1 MSKSARIIRPKAHKR
16 ADDNRMVHKLIA
28 KTARELAGT
37 FYEFAA
43 HDNEFYKFYPKM
55 QFFIDREWERFVTVA
70 KETLTDC
77 LISGALTEKDKGDI
91 YDALINDSTLPYTN
105 TETQI
110 TGFRH

>member
-1 MSKSARIIRPKAHKR
+1 MSRDRIIRPKAHKR
-16 ADDNRMVHKLIA
+16 ANDHRLVHKLIA
-28 KTARELAGT
+28 RTAKELAGT

-70 KETLTDC
+70 KQTLTDC
-77 LISGALTEKDKGDI
+77 LSSGALTEKDKGDI
-91 YDALINDSTLPYTN
+91 YDALINDSTLPYSN

>member
-1 MSKSARIIRPKAHKR
+1 MSKASRIIRPKAHKK
-16 ADDNRMVHKLIA
+16 ADDHRLIHKLIA
-28 KTARELAGT
+28 KTAKELAGT

-55 QFFIDREWERFVTVA
+55 QYFIDREWERFVTVA
-70 KETLTDC
+70 KQTLTDC
-77 LISGALTEKDKGDI
+77 LSSGALTDKDKLDI
-91 YDALINDSTLPYTN
+91 YDALVNDATLPYSN